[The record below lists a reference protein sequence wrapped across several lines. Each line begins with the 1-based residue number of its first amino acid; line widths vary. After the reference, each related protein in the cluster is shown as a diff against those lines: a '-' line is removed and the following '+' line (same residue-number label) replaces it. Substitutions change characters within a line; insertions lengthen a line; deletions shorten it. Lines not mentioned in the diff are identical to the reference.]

1 MSGAQ
6 SARHRSPNAP
16 AIVEKT
22 TGFPEQSEHCVPGRT
37 DGRRPLSMAWISDEL
52 LAETIEVWSEQ
63 YGRRIDVDEA
73 VEILVN
79 VKRLAQALIRAKQE
93 AKI

>member
-1 MSGAQ
+1 
-6 SARHRSPNAP
+6 
-16 AIVEKT
+16 
-22 TGFPEQSEHCVPGRT
+22 
-37 DGRRPLSMAWISDEL
+37 MAWISDEL